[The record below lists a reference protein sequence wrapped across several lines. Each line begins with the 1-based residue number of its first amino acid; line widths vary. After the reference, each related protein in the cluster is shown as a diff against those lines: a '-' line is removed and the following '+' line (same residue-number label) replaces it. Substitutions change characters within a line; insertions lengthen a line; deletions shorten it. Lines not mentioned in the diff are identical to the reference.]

1 MGALGT
7 AGVLFP
13 AAKLPLAGF
22 WLLIMG
28 EDPDLDLQHP
38 AVFHLGDSDIQPLR
52 LEVIAHLRDLA
63 HLLHDPA
70 ETVAASQVPLTWKR
84 SYISSKSAEQ
94 AMR

>member
-1 MGALGT
+1 LYLLSGFRLLRGALGT

-38 AVFHLGDSDIQPLR
+38 AVFHLGDSDRPG
-52 LEVIAHLRDLA
+52 
-63 HLLHDPA
+63 
-70 ETVAASQVPLTWKR
+70 
-84 SYISSKSAEQ
+84 
-94 AMR
+94 